1 MSSQRDSNRPLS
13 DARAP
18 RGGSRRAHIAE
29 RRLYRVLACLD
40 AACPP
45 VGNALDPGDEAA
57 ARLPGRLRRDNASAV
72 YGASAMTSA
81 TAAVNFFA

>member
-13 DARAP
+13 DAHAP

-29 RRLYRVLACLD
+29 RRLYRALACLD
-40 AACPP
+40 AACTP
-45 VGNALDPGDEAA
+45 VGDALAPGEEAA
-57 ARLPGRLRRDNASAV
+57 ARLPGRLRRDNASAA

-81 TAAVNFFA
+81 TAAVSFFA